1 MPKKDDGKEDDDF
14 GGRWREVRPKD
25 FVKQFRIILTNE
37 RSAKVA
43 KNILLDIAK
52 KNNGKEVMFDMF
64 VQRPNTLARILEKKT
79 IDGNIVNRLKQQIT
93 DWIVYEE
100 EKKRKWLASTL
111 LIQTR
116 IRGYLAKIRVKMK
129 REKDAKDKLE
139 FHAAQQIQKIMRGIL
154 GKRRFIEYKDEAFLR
169 QRRGRIVKFL
179 ELADVVKIFHEKG
192 NVKKGMREVMHV
204 IPRWTSTIIPCTVV
218 KTSNVVDPK
227 KKKMFIIQL

>member
-1 MPKKDDGKEDDDF
+1 MPEKDDGKEDDDF

-52 KNNGKEVMFDMF
+52 KNNGKEGMFDMF

-100 EKKRKWLASTL
+100 EKKRKWLGVYEL
-111 LIQTR
+111 FPQVVDHVHELNNLNRHYQLI
-116 IRGYLAKIRVKMK
+116 
-129 REKDAKDKLE
+129 
-139 FHAAQQIQKIMRGIL
+139 
-154 GKRRFIEYKDEAFLR
+154 
-169 QRRGRIVKFL
+169 
-179 ELADVVKIFHEKG
+179 
-192 NVKKGMREVMHV
+192 
-204 IPRWTSTIIPCTVV
+204 S
-218 KTSNVVDPK
+218 SNVHYQIHRPMCVVAFYQHHIYEQVFEIYVNLD
-227 KKKMFIIQL
+227 MH